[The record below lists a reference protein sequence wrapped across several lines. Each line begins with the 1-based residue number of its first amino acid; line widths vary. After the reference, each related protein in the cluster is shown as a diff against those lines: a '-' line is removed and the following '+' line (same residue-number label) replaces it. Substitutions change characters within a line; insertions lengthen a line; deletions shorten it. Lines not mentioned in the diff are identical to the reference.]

1 MSKKTLV
8 SAITAALVVGAASTT
23 FAANN
28 PFSDVPA
35 DSWAYDAVST
45 LAADGVI
52 DGYPDG
58 TYQGQNTMTRY
69 EMAQIVARAMAK
81 TDLEKADKVLVDKL
95 AAEFADELDNLG
107 VRVADLE
114 KKSDN
119 VVWKGELRYRYVDAS
134 SDAVSKITGK
144 KYNDN
149 DTSQVM
155 FRLEPKAYIG
165 DTGWTANVRVD
176 YEMKADEDANGKT
189 VVARAYAKGP
199 IGHNTTVTAGRI
211 PLLDTYGML
220 LDEHMSGAQID
231 ITSGSDKNF
240 TTSLLAGRYNPG
252 HDNPDILPGQTLKDF
267 TADFYAAQFNY
278 KSEKFDANAMYA
290 VMTNIENTQSSDIK
304 NPNDSFGLWGNAY
317 TYDKDKMNIWS
328 VGGLYRFDNNW
339 GLLGQYAVNTES
351 DNSADKQAYMAE
363 LQYKN
368 ANIADPGSWGAYVAY
383 RHFGKD
389 VTIATTYK
397 DVFNNQKDV
406 EAFIPRYEKY
416 IRSKDKVII
425 NPMFPGYLFIKTSKD
440 QIEFDTMLTLMYEQK
455 DGVIKELKKDEVSAL
470 TKDEIHLL
478 HLLLNKHYI
487 LKISKGYKEDGRLIL
502 TEGPLMKLQEHITAI
517 IPKDH
522 LAILNIKFLNR
533 KIKAGLEMQ
542 NRNI

>member
-81 TDLEKADKVLVDKL
+81 TDLEKADKSLVDKL

-176 YEMKADEDANGKT
+176 YEMK
-189 VVARAYAKGP
+189 
-199 IGHNTTVTAGRI
+199 
-211 PLLDTYGML
+211 
-220 LDEHMSGAQID
+220 
-231 ITSGSDKNF
+231 
-240 TTSLLAGRYNPG
+240 
-252 HDNPDILPGQTLKDF
+252 
-267 TADFYAAQFNY
+267 
-278 KSEKFDANAMYA
+278 
-290 VMTNIENTQSSDIK
+290 
-304 NPNDSFGLWGNAY
+304 
-317 TYDKDKMNIWS
+317 
-328 VGGLYRFDNNW
+328 
-339 GLLGQYAVNTES
+339 
-351 DNSADKQAYMAE
+351 
-363 LQYKN
+363 
-368 ANIADPGSWGAYVAY
+368 
-383 RHFGKD
+383 
-389 VTIATTYK
+389 
-397 DVFNNQKDV
+397 
-406 EAFIPRYEKY
+406 
-416 IRSKDKVII
+416 
-425 NPMFPGYLFIKTSKD
+425 
-440 QIEFDTMLTLMYEQK
+440 
-455 DGVIKELKKDEVSAL
+455 
-470 TKDEIHLL
+470 
-478 HLLLNKHYI
+478 
-487 LKISKGYKEDGRLIL
+487 
-502 TEGPLMKLQEHITAI
+502 LMKMLMVKQ
-517 IPKDH
+517 
-522 LAILNIKFLNR
+522 
-533 KIKAGLEMQ
+533 
-542 NRNI
+542 

>member
-1 MSKKTLV
+1 MFKKKLIT
-8 SAITAALVVGAASTT
+8 SAITASLMMGIASTS
-23 FAANN
+23 FAATN

-35 DSWAYDAVST
+35 DSWAYDAVTT
-45 LAADGVI
+45 LANDGVI

-69 EMAQIVARAMAK
+69 EMAQIVARAMAR
-81 TDLEKADKVLVDKL
+81 TDLEKADKAIVDKL
-95 AAEFADELDNLG
+95 AVEFADELDNLG

-119 VVWKGELRYRYVDAS
+119 IKWKGELKYKYSQENHDE
-134 SDAVSKITGK
+134 GK
-144 KYNDN
+144 DKRSNKLE
-149 DTSQVM
+149 
-155 FRLEPKAYIG
+155 FKLEPKAYIG

-267 TADFYAAQFNY
+267 TADFYATQFNY

-290 VMTNIENTQSSDIK
+290 VMTNIEPGSTN
-304 NPNDSFGLWGNAY
+304 WGTWAGQ
-317 TYDKDKMNIWS
+317 TVYDYDKMNIWS

-351 DNSADKQAYMAE
+351 DNSDDKQAYMAE

-397 DVFNNQKDV
+397 DVFNNQKGFAIGASYVPV
-406 EAFIPRYEKY
+406 ENLLASVKY
-416 IRSKDKVII
+416 FDGKDIRLHDSVAYIWTPK
-425 NPMFPGYLFIKTSKD
+425 
-440 QIEFDTMLTLMYEQK
+440 
-455 DGVIKELKKDEVSAL
+455 LKK
-470 TKDEIHLL
+470 K
-478 HLLLNKHYI
+478 
-487 LKISKGYKEDGRLIL
+487 
-502 TEGPLMKLQEHITAI
+502 
-517 IPKDH
+517 
-522 LAILNIKFLNR
+522 
-533 KIKAGLEMQ
+533 
-542 NRNI
+542 